1 MDKNFWMKIWT
12 FPRLS
17 KSLIKKLLEEK
28 MNDFYRIIKLKAHF
42 RDSTK
47 VKEQTGEE
55 IFKMQL
61 IKRRFQMKIITL
73 SKLS

>member
-12 FPRLS
+12 FPLLS

-28 MNDFYRIIKLKAHF
+28 MNDFYRIINLKAHF

-55 IFKMQL
+55 I
-61 IKRRFQMKIITL
+61 
-73 SKLS
+73 

>member
-1 MDKNFWMKIWT
+1 MKIWT

-28 MNDFYRIIKLKAHF
+28 MNDIYRIINLKAHF
-42 RDSTK
+42 RDRTE

-55 IFKMQL
+55 I
-61 IKRRFQMKIITL
+61 
-73 SKLS
+73 